1 MGKGSTGDIT
11 TTIYGL
17 ASLEKQE
24 LEKQMKC
31 PVKMYYWN
39 QHTFFP
45 LGALKLCYDAWKLVF
60 WWRFL
65 EGHISSLWYVECR
78 LLSSRWV
85 VQGLWC
91 YLHTSWMTLNP
102 LNQKTNI
109 TLTAPAE
116 IEFYLLFP
124 YLHLISTGSWNW
136 KRRYVTT
143 HKHHLWQ
150 EKQHSIKIVL
160 RSLTQQ
166 GTKQWESPYQ
176 GQSKVCCISN
186 DQLHHSS
193 ALDTTSFN

>member
-136 KRRYVTT
+136 QRG
-143 HKHHLWQ
+143 W
-150 EKQHSIKIVL
+150 
-160 RSLTQQ
+160 
-166 GTKQWESPYQ
+166 
-176 GQSKVCCISN
+176 ISN
-186 DQLHHSS
+186 YSHHIVKWPPPTGNTTQHKNSPQIVYPAGHKTVRVSLSGTEQGLLH
-193 ALDTTSFN
+193 